1 MKFLVIKFYLSRSL
15 ADFKNVFKVPSGNAA
30 NSFVKELAH
39 FIRAYAEA
47 SAPELVALKAAMIK
61 PPPLLQN
68 LIIPPRQETMSLHFD
83 AVIQLDPVI
92 PSVDL
97 TSKQLSLTSFTYTYP
112 MPERSSIDINQMF
125 ISSSMEKPSDHK
137 RANKIQ
143 GDFLAMDMYTIGTIP
158 LILQLSNES
167 TKQTCFV
174 YDTSVSGDL
183 SAL

>member
-1 MKFLVIKFYLSRSL
+1 MKFLVIKFYSSRSL

-112 MPERSSIDINQMF
+112 MPERSSIDGETIRPQ
-125 ISSSMEKPSDHK
+125 EGKT
-137 RANKIQ
+137 Q
-143 GDFLAMDMYTIGTIP
+143 GDFLAMDMYAIGTIP
-158 LILQLSNES
+158 LIHQLSNES
-167 TKQTCFV
+167 IKQTCFV